1 MVTPFPFPSG
11 LSSCVSCLLCHV
23 LVDLLEVHIHPS
35 CITVQKGILS
45 GFNAGFKV
53 ECIADETLMPVRALL
68 LQFQLSY
75 SDKQRYEMEERLD
88 AQKQILVDI
97 AKKLPIYTR
106 AQSGG
111 TVSLHSLFL

>member
-1 MVTPFPFPSG
+1 M
-11 LSSCVSCLLCHV
+11 
-23 LVDLLEVHIHPS
+23 DLLEGHIHSS

-45 GFNAGFKV
+45 VIPPHLKV
-53 ECIADETLMPVRALL
+53 KHKANVTLSVVRVFL

-111 TVSLHSLFL
+111 TLPSQSRFL

>member
-1 MVTPFPFPSG
+1 M
-11 LSSCVSCLLCHV
+11 
-23 LVDLLEVHIHPS
+23 DLLEVHIHSS
-35 CITVQKGILS
+35 CSTVQKGILS
-45 GFNAGFKV
+45 GTFFFAIGFKV
-53 ECIADETLMPVRALL
+53 KHKANVTRGFL

-97 AKKLPIYTR
+97 ARKLPIYTR

-111 TVSLHSLFL
+111 MLSLHSRL

>member
-1 MVTPFPFPSG
+1 MAFAIGV
-11 LSSCVSCLLCHV
+11 
-23 LVDLLEVHIHPS
+23 
-35 CITVQKGILS
+35 
-45 GFNAGFKV
+45 KV
-53 ECIADETLMPVRALL
+53 ENKANATSLFL

-111 TVSLHSLFL
+111 TLPL